1 MFERK
6 EIKMPKDWLDP
17 VEHPEGSLDEAIDLA
32 KKRLAQS
39 RRNKILR
46 SGAVM
51 FLEVVGETIK
61 PIKPITTKIISSM
74 TEQEEKTGTLAWIK
88 KRVKEASTWEGI
100 SLILGA
106 AGIYLNPDL
115 GLQIGVAVVAIIGVI
130 EFIRDER
137 NKDEEK

>member
-51 FLEVVGETIK
+51 FLEVIGEIIK

-74 TEQEEKTGTLAWIK
+74 AEQEEKTGTLAWIK

-115 GLQIGVAVVAIIGVI
+115 GLQIGLAVVAIIGVI

>member
-1 MFERK
+1 
-6 EIKMPKDWLDP
+6 MPKDWLDP

-74 TEQEEKTGTLAWIK
+74 AEQEEKTGTLAWIK

>member
-1 MFERK
+1 
-6 EIKMPKDWLDP
+6 MPKDWLDP

-74 TEQEEKTGTLAWIK
+74 AEQKEKTGTLAWIK

>member
-1 MFERK
+1 
-6 EIKMPKDWLDP
+6 MPKDWLDP

-32 KKRLAQS
+32 KKRLAKS

-51 FLEVVGETIK
+51 FLEVIGEIIK

-74 TEQEEKTGTLAWIK
+74 AKQEEKTGTLAWIK